1 MIKVSDH
8 WLGTESSLA
17 HIIEA
22 NQAYQLNPALYPP
35 RILPRKARYAPSQ
48 SAKINAAMGP
58 GSREEEDDDE
68 EEEDDGLIMID
79 GDIGI
84 LNVNGPLVA
93 EDSWLNSFFGI
104 TSYPAIARS
113 AIKLAEMYQDG
124 EISQIIHVFSTPGGD
139 ANGIN
144 GVSEVLQ
151 ACKDLAPNTVSY
163 TGSTALSAGYWLATI
178 NDKLYVDKMG
188 EVGSI
193 GVISTIKSISRML
206 EADGVDVKVV
216 RSGKYKA
223 LLHPYEPISEAG
235 LKEVEAKGAQL
246 HGFFIEHIQSM
257 RPKLSSR
264 VTQWGE
270 GQTFFGEEAVQLG
283 LADGPPMSLNT
294 LVKNLKSRQNTPQR
308 SGDGRRDHGDDD
320 QDESAFTYRG
330 TPMPRKVVVF
340 ESEAD
345 RAMVAAGVDLN
356 AVPHEEVEDD
366 DLPEAAVE
374 LASAVD
380 DTTLITELAQQP
392 LAPAEPE
399 LARYLRDELAASRK
413 ELATLQLQLSQLEQ
427 AKQELSAVEAQLAP
441 IAREAIQRLQVALRQ
456 KPTTLAGLPASVLAA
471 QYAEVKTEFERV
483 MPVGAKALSGSD
495 TSREPVDAGEQRLF
509 LVR

>member
-17 HIIEA
+17 HILEA
-22 NQAYQLNPALYPP
+22 NQAYQQNPALYPP

-48 SAKINAAMGP
+48 SAKLNAAMGP
-58 GSREEEDDDE
+58 GSREDEDDDD
-68 EEEDDGLIMID
+68 EEEDDGLILID

-84 LNVNGPLVA
+84 LNISGPLVA
-93 EDSWLNSFFGI
+93 EDNWLNGFFGV

-124 EISQIIHVFSTPGGD
+124 EISQIVHVFSTGGGD

-144 GVSEVLQ
+144 GVAEVLQ
-151 ACKDLAPNTVSY
+151 ACKEMAPDTISY
-163 TGSTALSAGYWLATI
+163 TGSTALSAGYWLASI
-178 NDKLYVDKMG
+178 NDKLYVDRMG

-193 GVISTIKSISRML
+193 GVISTIKSIARML

-235 LKEVEAKGAQL
+235 LQEVEAKGAQL
-246 HGFFIEHIQSM
+246 HGFFIDHIQQM
-257 RPKLSSR
+257 RPTLSKR
-264 VTQWGE
+264 VAQWGE

-308 SGDGRRDHGDDD
+308 SGDGRRNHGDDD

-330 TPMPRKVVVF
+330 TPMPRKVVF
-340 ESEAD
+340 ASEAD

-374 LASAVD
+374 LASAPA
-380 DTTLITELAQQP
+380 DTALMTEMAQQP
-392 LAPAEPE
+392 LSPVEPE

-413 ELATLQLQLSQLEQ
+413 ELAALQLQLSQLEQ
-427 AKQELSAVEAQLAP
+427 AKQELAAVEAQLAP

>member
-17 HIIEA
+17 HILEA

-58 GSREEEDDDE
+58 GSRDDEEDDDE

-144 GVSEVLQ
+144 GITEVLQ
-151 ACKDLAPNTVSY
+151 ACKDLAPNTISY
-163 TGSTALSAGYWLATI
+163 TGSTALSAGYWLATV
-178 NDKLYVDKMG
+178 NDQLYVDKMG

-257 RPKLSSR
+257 RPNLSSR
-264 VTQWGE
+264 VAQWGE

-308 SGDGRRDHGDDD
+308 SGDGRRDHGGDD

-366 DLPEAAVE
+366 DLPEAAVTE
-374 LASAVD
+374 AAATEV
-380 DTTLITELAQQP
+380 ITELAQQP
-392 LAPAEPE
+392 LSPAEPE

>member
-17 HIIEA
+17 QIVEA
-22 NQAYQLNPALYPP
+22 NRAYQLNPALYPP
-35 RILPRKARYAPSQ
+35 KIMPRKVRYTPSQ
-48 SAKINAAMGP
+48 GAKLNAQMGP
-58 GSREEEDDDE
+58 GPHDE
-68 EEEDDGLIMID
+68 EIDEEDDGLVTID
-79 GDIGI
+79 GDLGI
-84 LNVNGPLVA
+84 LTVSGPLVA
-93 EDSWLNSFFGI
+93 EDNWLNGFFGV

-113 AIKLAEMYQDG
+113 AVKLAEMYQDG
-124 EISQIIHVFSTPGGD
+124 EISQILHVFDTGGGD
-139 ANGIN
+139 AQGI
-144 GVSEVLQ
+144 GGITEVLQ
-151 ACKDLAPNTVSY
+151 ACKEIAPNTVSY
-163 TGSTALSAGYWLATI
+163 TGSNALSAGYWLASI
-178 NDKLYVDKMG
+178 NDNLYVDKMG

-246 HGFFIEHIQSM
+246 HGFFIDHIQSM
-257 RPKLSSR
+257 RPQLSSR

-270 GQTFFGEEAVQLG
+270 GQTFFGADAIQMG

-294 LVKNLKSRQNTPQR
+294 LVKSLKSRQNTPQR
-308 SGDGRRDHGDDD
+308 SGNVPRDD
-320 QDESAFTYRG
+320 SAFTYRG
-330 TPMPRKVVVF
+330 STMPRKVVF

-345 RAMVAAGVDLN
+345 RAMVAAGVDIN
-356 AVPHEEVEDD
+356 SVPHQEVEDE

-374 LASAVD
+374 MAAAEV
-380 DTTLITELAQQP
+380 ITELAQP
-392 LAPAEPE
+392 PAAPVEPE

-413 ELATLQLQLSQLEQ
+413 ELAALQLQLSQLEQ
-427 AKQELSAVEAQLAP
+427 AKQELAAVEAQLAP